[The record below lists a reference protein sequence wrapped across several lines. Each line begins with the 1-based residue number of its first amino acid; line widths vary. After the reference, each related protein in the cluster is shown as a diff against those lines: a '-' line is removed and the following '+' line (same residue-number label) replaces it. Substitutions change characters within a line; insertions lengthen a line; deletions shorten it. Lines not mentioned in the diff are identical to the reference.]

1 MSQEAFSS
9 QIRSF
14 VSLSHSP
21 DIHIGTMSLSTL
33 CTVANVQAALPADGT
48 LLGLNLLSD
57 TVTAAPVYNASVGGG
72 MMGGSNGGATYNYC
86 NVTVSYT
93 HTGKNDSIALK
104 YAFPEPSDFRNRF
117 YLSGGGGFSLSSD
130 ATGGFTNGAA
140 SGATSAGY
148 DAFDYSYDE
157 KVLYGNGSINWDA
170 TYAFAY
176 TALGGM

>member
-1 MSQEAFSS
+1 
-9 QIRSF
+9 
-14 VSLSHSP
+14 
-21 DIHIGTMSLSTL
+21 MSLSTL
-33 CTVANVQAALPADGT
+33 CTVSNVQAALPADGI
-48 LLGLNLLSD
+48 LLGLNLLPD
-57 TVTAAPVYNASVGGG
+57 TVTAAPVYNASVEGG
-72 MMGGSNGGATYNYC
+72 MMSASTSGTTYNYC

-93 HTGKNDSIALK
+93 HTGKNDSIAVK
-104 YAFPEPSDFRNRF
+104 YAFPEPSTFKNRF

-130 ATGGFTNGAA
+130 ATGGLANGAA

-176 TALGGM
+176 TALGGMYHVSPYLPTC

>member
-1 MSQEAFSS
+1 
-9 QIRSF
+9 
-14 VSLSHSP
+14 
-21 DIHIGTMSLSTL
+21 MSLSTL
-33 CTVANVQAALPADGT
+33 CTVSNVQAALPVDGV
-48 LLGLNLLSD
+48 LLGLNLLPD
-57 TVTAAPVYNASVGGG
+57 TVTAAPVYNASTGGG
-72 MMGGSNGGATYNYC
+72 MMGGSTGGVTYNYC

-104 YAFPEPSDFRNRF
+104 YAFPEPSNFKNRF

-130 ATGGFTNGAA
+130 ATGGLTNGAA

-176 TALGGM
+176 TALGGNTFSLASSSQS

>member
-1 MSQEAFSS
+1 
-9 QIRSF
+9 
-14 VSLSHSP
+14 
-21 DIHIGTMSLSTL
+21 MSLSTL
-33 CTVANVQAALPADGT
+33 CTVSNVQAALPVDGA
-48 LLGLNLLSD
+48 LLGLNLLSE
-57 TVTAAPVYNASVGGG
+57 TITAAPVYNATVGGV
-72 MMGGSNGGATYNYC
+72 MMGGSTGGAAYSYC

-104 YAFPEPSDFRNRF
+104 YAFPDPSNFQNRF

-130 ATGGFTNGAA
+130 ATGGLAYGAA

-176 TALGGM
+176 EALGGVHNPHTWRHAC